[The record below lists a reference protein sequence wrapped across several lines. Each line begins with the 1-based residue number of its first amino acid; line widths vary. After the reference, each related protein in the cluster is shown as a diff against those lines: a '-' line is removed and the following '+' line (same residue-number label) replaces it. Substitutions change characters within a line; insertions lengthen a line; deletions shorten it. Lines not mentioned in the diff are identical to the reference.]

1 MSYIKWTNELKEKF
15 IKMYPS
21 CSIEELQ
28 KEFPVSEKTI
38 KKIASSLKV
47 KRENTRNSNYTSR
60 EDEILLCG
68 ISNGKT
74 VAEIQEEIP
83 WRSIKSIQS
92 RLEKISDIKRQYWT
106 DEEENLLKCIY
117 ETLPLDETMQ
127 MFPNRTRNAIVA
139 HAMKLG
145 LHAYIDTRYY
155 SPEEEAFIRDNYNTM
170 SDKEISMVL
179 GRSLSSIKNH
189 RVLMGIYRKKP
200 GNTNYENVSIY
211 VRRHNQQWKKDSMKN
226 CNFVCVI
233 TGERFDD
240 IHHIYGLNLILNE
253 TMYNLNIEV
262 KENMDDYTSEELR
275 NILDTFRNIQSTYPL
290 GVCLSKPVHSLFHS
304 IYGYGDNTQE
314 QWNEF
319 VKDFKKGKF
328 TKILNVA

>member
-74 VAEIQEEIP
+74 VTEIQEEIP

-155 SPEEEAFIRDNYNTM
+155 SPKEEAFIRDNYNTM

-233 TGERFDD
+233 TGERFDE
-240 IHHIYGLNLILNE
+240 IHHLVSLNSILKNVYNKLNLDENNFNINE
-253 TMYNLNIEV
+253 LTDNEKDEFLRYV
-262 KENMDDYTSEELR
+262 YEE
-275 NILDTFRNIQSTYPL
+275 QSKYPL
-290 GVCLSKPVHSLFHS
+290 GICLKKDIHNEFHKQ
-304 IYGYGDNTQE
+304 YGYGNNTVE
-314 QWNEF
+314 QFEEF
-319 VKDFKKGKF
+319 LRINYSNVQ
-328 TKILNVA
+328 LNVA

>member
-68 ISNGKT
+68 INNGKT
-74 VAEIQEEIP
+74 VAEIREEIP

-127 MFPNRTRNAIVA
+127 MFPNRTRNAIIA

-155 SPEEEAFIRDNYNTM
+155 SPEEEAFIRDNYNAM
-170 SDKEISMVL
+170 SDKEISIVL

-189 RVLMGIYRKKP
+189 RVLMGIYRKKL
-200 GNTNYENVSIY
+200 GNTNYENVYIY

-233 TGERFDD
+233 TGERFDE
-240 IHHIYGLNLILNE
+240 IHHLVSLNVILKNVYNKLNLDENNFNINE
-253 TMYNLNIEV
+253 LTDNEKDEFLRYV
-262 KENMDDYTSEELR
+262 YEE
-275 NILDTFRNIQSTYPL
+275 QSKYPL
-290 GVCLSKPVHSLFHS
+290 GICLKKDIHNEFHKQ
-304 IYGYGDNTQE
+304 YGYGNNTVE
-314 QWNEF
+314 QFEEF
-319 VKDFKKGKF
+319 LRINYSNVQ
-328 TKILNVA
+328 LNIA

>member
-74 VAEIQEEIP
+74 VAEIQEEVP

-233 TGERFDD
+233 TGERFDE
-240 IHHIYGLNLILNE
+240 IHHLVSLNSILKNVYNKLNLDENNFNINE
-253 TMYNLNIEV
+253 LTDNEKDEFLRYV
-262 KENMDDYTSEELR
+262 YEE
-275 NILDTFRNIQSTYPL
+275 QSKYPL
-290 GVCLSKPVHSLFHS
+290 GICLKKDIHNEFHKQ
-304 IYGYGDNTQE
+304 YGYGNNTVE
-314 QWNEF
+314 QFEEF
-319 VKDFKKGKF
+319 LRINYSNVQ
-328 TKILNVA
+328 LNVA

>member
-38 KKIASSLKV
+38 KKIARSLKV

-127 MFPNRTRNAIVA
+127 MLPNRTRNAIVA

-170 SDKEISMVL
+170 SDKEISMAL

-233 TGERFDD
+233 TGERFDE
-240 IHHIYGLNLILNE
+240 IHHLVSLNSILKNVYNKLNLDENNFNINE
-253 TMYNLNIEV
+253 LTDNEKDEFLRYV
-262 KENMDDYTSEELR
+262 YEE
-275 NILDTFRNIQSTYPL
+275 QSKYPL
-290 GVCLSKPVHSLFHS
+290 GICLKKDIHNEFHKQ
-304 IYGYGDNTQE
+304 YGYGNNTVE
-314 QWNEF
+314 QFEEF
-319 VKDFKKGKF
+319 LRINYSNVQ
-328 TKILNVA
+328 LNVA

>member
-1 MSYIKWTNELKEKF
+1 
-15 IKMYPS
+15 MYPS

-233 TGERFDD
+233 TGERFDE
-240 IHHIYGLNLILNE
+240 IHHLVSLNSILKNVYNKLNLDENNFNINE
-253 TMYNLNIEV
+253 LTDNEKDEFLRYV
-262 KENMDDYTSEELR
+262 YEE
-275 NILDTFRNIQSTYPL
+275 QSKYPL
-290 GVCLSKPVHSLFHS
+290 GICLKKDIHNEFHKQ
-304 IYGYGDNTQE
+304 YGYGNNTVE
-314 QWNEF
+314 QFEEF
-319 VKDFKKGKF
+319 LRINYSNVQ
-328 TKILNVA
+328 LNVA

>member
-68 ISNGKT
+68 INNGKT
-74 VAEIQEEIP
+74 VAEIREEIP

-127 MFPNRTRNAIVA
+127 MFPNRTRNAIIA

-155 SPEEEAFIRDNYNTM
+155 SPEEEAFIRDNYNAM
-170 SDKEISMVL
+170 SDKEISIVL

-189 RVLMGIYRKKP
+189 RVLMGIYRKKL

-233 TGERFDD
+233 TGERFDE
-240 IHHIYGLNLILNE
+240 IHHLVSLNVILKNVYNKLNLDENNFNINE
-253 TMYNLNIEV
+253 LTDNEKDEFLRYV
-262 KENMDDYTSEELR
+262 YEE
-275 NILDTFRNIQSTYPL
+275 QSKYPL
-290 GVCLSKPVHSLFHS
+290 GICLKKDIHNEFHKQ
-304 IYGYGDNTQE
+304 YGYGNNTVE
-314 QWNEF
+314 QFEEF
-319 VKDFKKGKF
+319 LRINYSNVQ
-328 TKILNVA
+328 LNIA

>member
-21 CSIEELQ
+21 CSMEELQ

-68 ISNGKT
+68 INNGKT
-74 VAEIQEEIP
+74 VAEIREEIP

-127 MFPNRTRNAIVA
+127 MFPNRTRNAIIA

-155 SPEEEAFIRDNYNTM
+155 SPEEEAFIRDNYNAM
-170 SDKEISMVL
+170 SDKEISIVL
-179 GRSLSSIKNH
+179 GRSLSSVKNH

-233 TGERFDD
+233 TGEKFDE
-240 IHHIYGLNLILNE
+240 IHHLVSLNSILKNVYNKLNLDENNFNINE
-253 TMYNLNIEV
+253 LTDNEKDEFLRYV
-262 KENMDDYTSEELR
+262 YEE
-275 NILDTFRNIQSTYPL
+275 QSKYPL
-290 GVCLSKPVHSLFHS
+290 GICLKKDIHNEFHKQ
-304 IYGYGDNTQE
+304 YGYGNNTVE
-314 QWNEF
+314 QFEEF
-319 VKDFKKGKF
+319 LRINYSNVQ
-328 TKILNVA
+328 LNVA

>member
-60 EDEILLCG
+60 EDEILLRG

-233 TGERFDD
+233 TGERFDE
-240 IHHIYGLNLILNE
+240 IHHLVSLNSILKNVYNKLNLDENNFNINE
-253 TMYNLNIEV
+253 LTDNEKDEFLRYV
-262 KENMDDYTSEELR
+262 YEE
-275 NILDTFRNIQSTYPL
+275 QSKYPL
-290 GVCLSKPVHSLFHS
+290 GICLKKDIHNEFHKQ
-304 IYGYGDNTQE
+304 YGYGNNTVE
-314 QWNEF
+314 QFEEF
-319 VKDFKKGKF
+319 LRINYSNVQ
-328 TKILNVA
+328 LNVA

>member
-28 KEFPVSEKTI
+28 KEFHVSEKTI

-233 TGERFDD
+233 TGERFDE
-240 IHHIYGLNLILNE
+240 IHHLVSLNSILKNVYNKLNLDENNFNINE
-253 TMYNLNIEV
+253 LTDNEKDEFLRYV
-262 KENMDDYTSEELR
+262 YEE
-275 NILDTFRNIQSTYPL
+275 QSKYPL
-290 GVCLSKPVHSLFHS
+290 GICLKKDIHNEFHKQ
-304 IYGYGDNTQE
+304 YGYGNNTVE
-314 QWNEF
+314 QFEEF
-319 VKDFKKGKF
+319 LRINYSNVQ
-328 TKILNVA
+328 LNVA